1 MIEINNNCNL
11 IICLL
16 IIASIIILI
25 VFLNWYV
32 NCQTNKK
39 VVRQWVD
46 QVEKCKIDRYEKK
59 YRGLERWEIKDRLN
73 NGNQIVMVR
82 DLPDD
87 IAEEIMDYSLKLIEE
102 NTKWKLKN

>member
-1 MIEINNNCNL
+1 MIEVNNNCNL

-25 VFLNWYV
+25 VFLNWYA

-39 VVRQWVD
+39 VVQ
-46 QVEKCKIDRYEKK
+46 QCYEKCKIDRYEKK
-59 YRGLERWEIKDRLN
+59 YMGLERWEIKDRLN
-73 NGNQIVMVR
+73 NGNRIVMVC

-102 NTKWKLKN
+102 KMK